1 MCIVDTNKKKIR
13 KMSTGKQNQSKMF
26 AALKLK
32 TQTNQFQASVRV
44 NVNKVA
50 NKFDL
55 YATNV
60 S

>member
-1 MCIVDTNKKKIR
+1 
-13 KMSTGKQNQSKMF
+13 MSTGKQNQSKMF